1 MKVRFL
7 EDAEIKDGAGAVR
20 ESYRAGE
27 VHDLRE
33 DKARRW
39 LKRGVAEPTD
49 DAPPSLKRA
58 FRPKPRGAAAR
69 DADRRASAAQAE
81 FREKALRVE
90 D

>member
-1 MKVRFL
+1 MRVRFL
-7 EDAEIKDGAGAVR
+7 EDAEIRDGAGAVR

-39 LKRGVAEPTD
+39 LKRGVAEPTA
-49 DAPPSLKRA
+49 DAPPAARRA
-58 FRPKPRGAAAR
+58 FRPKARPAAAG
-69 DADRRASAAQAE
+69 DEGKDFAAAQAA
-81 FREKALRVE
+81 FREKALKSE